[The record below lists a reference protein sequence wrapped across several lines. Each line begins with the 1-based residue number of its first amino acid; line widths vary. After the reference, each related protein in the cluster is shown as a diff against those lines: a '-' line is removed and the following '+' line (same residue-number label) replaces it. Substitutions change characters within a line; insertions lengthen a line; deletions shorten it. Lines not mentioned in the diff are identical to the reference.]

1 MKQFFKSR
9 PITLKALPIL
19 LALIAFLSYGLV
31 IRKLGI
37 YWDDWAYLWTKM
49 ELGYAGVVRHFSF
62 SRPLAGQIQNLVMQ
76 LTGMNPLVI
85 QLYGLLM
92 RVICSALVGLLVYR
106 LSLKKVFP
114 GLAAGLLFMTYPG
127 FTMQPIALNFGF
139 SYLLISLLTLSFLIS
154 LRKAETPR
162 WHWGWT
168 LLGLLL
174 AAVNLFASEYF
185 FMLELLRPILIW
197 GTCTQ
202 LGLTGKERW
211 QRLVRVELPYA
222 LMLGLGVIYRLFFNQ
237 TQTLHYEFSLVEQF
251 KADPFAALVGYLN
264 SVWSDSVKALA
275 GAWLW
280 AFRLPD
286 RQLTGARTFQV
297 YLIVSCLT
305 FLIML
310 TVFLLIRNES
320 GKKERRAALFLILTG
335 MIATLLAGQP
345 FWLTGS
351 YLSFVFPNSRYTLPF
366 MLGMA
371 FFWAGIFSLISSCRK
386 PGVVLS
392 TLAIACMVGM
402 STGSHFITANEYR
415 RDWTLTKDFFQQL
428 KWRVPA
434 LAENTAVI
442 TNSLPIRFSTDNS
455 LTAPLNWIYAE
466 AYEAERIPYILYT
479 NTKREETLSKFEPGK
494 EISQEYLSARFEGS
508 TDHSISLYYQA
519 PGCVHVLDP
528 EVDLFNQTIPN
539 IDRDAALLN
548 NYDRILADAPY
559 EPLDPV
565 LFGEELPKN
574 WCWYYEHADLA
585 RQQGDWDQIALL
597 AEEAFQLNDHPN
609 DPMERIPFIEGFAHT
624 LNWQQALDQTTIA
637 LETTPLMNNP
647 LCAVWNR
654 IQKDTQDSAEKQDT
668 ILNVER
674 LLDCSFLR

>member
-237 TQTLHYEFSLVEQF
+237 TQTLHYEFSLV
-251 KADPFAALVGYLN
+251 A
-264 SVWSDSVKALA
+264 
-275 GAWLW
+275 
-280 AFRLPD
+280 
-286 RQLTGARTFQV
+286 
-297 YLIVSCLT
+297 
-305 FLIML
+305 
-310 TVFLLIRNES
+310 
-320 GKKERRAALFLILTG
+320 
-335 MIATLLAGQP
+335 
-345 FWLTGS
+345 
-351 YLSFVFPNSRYTLPF
+351 
-366 MLGMA
+366 
-371 FFWAGIFSLISSCRK
+371 
-386 PGVVLS
+386 
-392 TLAIACMVGM
+392 
-402 STGSHFITANEYR
+402 
-415 RDWTLTKDFFQQL
+415 
-428 KWRVPA
+428 
-434 LAENTAVI
+434 
-442 TNSLPIRFSTDNS
+442 
-455 LTAPLNWIYAE
+455 
-466 AYEAERIPYILYT
+466 
-479 NTKREETLSKFEPGK
+479 
-494 EISQEYLSARFEGS
+494 
-508 TDHSISLYYQA
+508 
-519 PGCVHVLDP
+519 
-528 EVDLFNQTIPN
+528 
-539 IDRDAALLN
+539 
-548 NYDRILADAPY
+548 
-559 EPLDPV
+559 
-565 LFGEELPKN
+565 
-574 WCWYYEHADLA
+574 
-585 RQQGDWDQIALL
+585 
-597 AEEAFQLNDHPN
+597 
-609 DPMERIPFIEGFAHT
+609 
-624 LNWQQALDQTTIA
+624 
-637 LETTPLMNNP
+637 
-647 LCAVWNR
+647 
-654 IQKDTQDSAEKQDT
+654 
-668 ILNVER
+668 
-674 LLDCSFLR
+674 